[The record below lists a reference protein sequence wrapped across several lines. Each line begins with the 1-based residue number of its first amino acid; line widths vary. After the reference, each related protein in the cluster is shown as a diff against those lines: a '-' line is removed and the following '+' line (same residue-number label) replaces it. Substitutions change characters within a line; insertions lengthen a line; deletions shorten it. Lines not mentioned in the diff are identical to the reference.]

1 MSSGPTPS
9 PDGDGVTPNSSE
21 APSKPTRSRM
31 ARILFNKRV
40 VKAVGIVLM
49 IGLLYYA
56 IFVVLPS
63 EIDWSQVWSDIQA
76 LTPLQIVGLV
86 AGGLL
91 AMVTLGWTS
100 KASLPKLT
108 LFQGFESSATS
119 QLSAFAFPPPADMA
133 IRFAMYRT
141 YGFTDEQSAVGV
153 LIALVARYAAV
164 IAMPLIGLA
173 AVVVTGQG
181 SWTGLAWL
189 LGLGS
194 AFMVVMWLIIRVA
207 RSESMAHATGRFLQ
221 RAADWIITKFHRT
234 PPADLEQSVVK
245 FGARTGS
252 TIETNGRSLLL
263 ANLSWGLANALVMA
277 MALRFSGLDRDAIPA
292 LITSCNRP
300 FRALANQRIS
310 GASVRRQDW
319 AAPAWQPGPLE
330 GGLRY
335 PNWSSRHS
343 TQTLKRAANGH
354 RRRGSPQLRPVS
366 WQPKLA
372 ACSRTLPLWWVEQTG
387 LSANGPTVH
396 VRAVRLQVSYAGPPS
411 SG

>member
-63 EIDWSQVWSDIQA
+63 EIDWSQVWYDIQA

-189 LGLGS
+189 LGLGA

-263 ANLSWGLANALVMA
+263 SNLSWGLANALVMA
-277 MALRFSGLDRDAIPA
+277 MALRFSGLDRDAITSAGVLFATGLTMAINMLPIPGKDA
-292 LITSCNRP
+292 LAVSWLAAILGITSQTDTS
-300 FRALANQRIS
+300 AL
-310 GASVRRQDW
+310 G
-319 AAPAWQPGPLE
+319 
-330 GGLRY
+330 
-335 PNWSSRHS
+335 
-343 TQTLKRAANGH
+343 
-354 RRRGSPQLRPVS
+354 
-366 WQPKLA
+366 
-372 ACSRTLPLWWVEQTG
+372 TG
-387 LSANGPTVH
+387 LLLYRVVTWILPMPVGGITFFTWRFRVRHDEVTTVS
-396 VRAVRLQVSYAGPPS
+396 Q
-411 SG
+411 